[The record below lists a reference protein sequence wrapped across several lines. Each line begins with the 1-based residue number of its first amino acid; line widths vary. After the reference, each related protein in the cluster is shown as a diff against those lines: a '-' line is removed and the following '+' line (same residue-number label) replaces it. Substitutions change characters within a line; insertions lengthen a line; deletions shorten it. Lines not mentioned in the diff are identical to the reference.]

1 MNESDLGSTFRLTG
15 RPRWL
20 DYGFAVILAAL
31 TPFAFFVYERV
42 ADKVLIIA
50 ADIGGCVYFLRA
62 ARSGVTIQSDGLTIR
77 EHWRT
82 RRLAWRDIKS
92 IDVRTIWAGLRT
104 IAYVELTSGRQI
116 AIRSLIGIPWYGQD
130 NYKVVSAVRQLQ
142 QAFEKAGVSAKPRT
156 GT

>member
-15 RPRWL
+15 RPRWF

-42 ADKVLIIA
+42 ADKVLIVA
-50 ADIGGCVYFLRA
+50 VNMGGCVYFLRE
-62 ARSGVTIQSDGLTIR
+62 ARSGVTIQSDGITIR
-77 EHWRT
+77 EPWRT

-92 IDVRTIWAGLRT
+92 IDVRTTWAGLRT
-104 IAYVELTSGRQI
+104 MAYVELTSGQQI
-116 AIRSLIGIPWYGQD
+116 SIRCLVGIPWQRQD

-142 QAFEKAGVSAKPRT
+142 QAFVKAGGSAKPRT

>member
-1 MNESDLGSTFRLTG
+1 MNESDIGSTFRLTG
-15 RPRWL
+15 HPRWF
-20 DYGFAVILAAL
+20 DYGFDVIFAVL

-50 ADIGGCVYFLRA
+50 LNMGWCVYCLRA
-62 ARSGVTIQSDGLTIR
+62 GRSGVTIQSDGLTIR
-77 EHWRT
+77 EPSRT

-104 IAYVELTSGRQI
+104 MAYVELTSGREI
-116 AIRSLIGIPWYGQD
+116 PIRCLVGIPWYGQD